1 MFLRSACWGGQPS
14 FFYGR
19 NSTPKY
25 RMFLEKAKEANINN
39 LRIFGWHPAETD
51 EFYTICDQLGITVWT
66 NFSFATQE
74 FKTDQPYIEKVTKEI
89 QSTVI
94 KRRNHPSNIMWMGG
108 EEVYF
113 TEAHVE
119 SGNKQLME
127 YIGEVTHQ
135 LTNTPMQMLLRL
147 VPAKRS
153 VWVMPQKN
161 QCMRTHI
168 TMLPGQ
174 FLWKIIILT
183 WTMLLS
189 LNSLPLQHPILT
201 V

>member
-1 MFLRSACWGGQPS
+1 
-14 FFYGR
+14 
-19 NSTPKY
+19 
-25 RMFLEKAKEANINN
+25 
-39 LRIFGWHPAETD
+39 
-51 EFYTICDQLGITVWT
+51 
-66 NFSFATQE
+66 
-74 FKTDQPYIEKVTKEI
+74 
-89 QSTVI
+89 
-94 KRRNHPSNIMWMGG
+94 MGG

-135 LTNTPMQMLLRL
+135 LTNTPYADASPLSSREAIRMGYATKESMH
-147 VPAKRS
+147 ANS
-153 VWVMPQKN
+153 
-161 QCMRTHI
+161 HYYAAGAI
-168 TMLPGQ
+168 
-174 FLWKIIILT
+174 LWKIIILT

>member
-1 MFLRSACWGGQPS
+1 M
-14 FFYGR
+14 
-19 NSTPKY
+19 NSTP
-25 RMFLEKAKEANINN
+25 FVTSLESQYGQIFP
-39 LRIFGWHPAETD
+39 LR
-51 EFYTICDQLGITVWT
+51 LR
-66 NFSFATQE
+66 NS
-74 FKTDQPYIEKVTKEI
+74 KTDQTHILKKDNERNPSL
-89 QSTVI
+89 QVI

-135 LTNTPMQMLLRL
+135 LTNTPYADASPLSSRE
-147 VPAKRS
+147 AS

-174 FLWKIIILT
+174 FYGR
-183 WTMLLS
+183 LLS
-189 LNSLPLQHPILT
+189 
-201 V
+201 